1 MFEFC
6 QEIRGHFS
14 DYLDGACSRDT
25 LRSLRYHLSYC
36 SACKEELQRWQAMQA
51 DLRALPRRRA
61 PQKYALKLRVALSQ
75 ELHRNLLGRLRV
87 HLENALRPV
96 LLPASAGVV
105 LTAIICF
112 GLIMEW
118 RVTPAAN
125 IPDVPIQLV
134 TPPRVQTLAPL
145 DFNTGDQGVV
155 LVTHIDAEGRVM
167 DSVRAAFSRADLSP
181 GSVDVF
187 QPVSSRY
194 HVWQA
199 DGRPSSPVA
208 EANHGPGVSLA
219 TLKLETRSCRP
230 ACPSESG
237 CRSSPSVVR
246 DTRPA
251 PHPYWLP

>member
-36 SACKEELQRWQAMQA
+36 SACKEELQRWQARQA
-51 DLRALPRRRA
+51 ELRALPRRRA
-61 PQKYALKLRVALSQ
+61 PQKYALKLRVSLSQ

-87 HLENALRPV
+87 HLDNALRPV
-96 LLPASAGVV
+96 LLSASAGVV

-125 IPDVPIQLV
+125 IPDIPIQLV

-167 DSVRAAFSRADLSP
+167 DYKILSGQHSPERSEERRVGKACRARWAQLHENRADGLCSA
-181 GSVDVF
+181 G
-187 QPVSSRY
+187 
-194 HVWQA
+194 QA
-199 DGRPSSPVA
+199 
-208 EANHGPGVSLA
+208 
-219 TLKLETRSCRP
+219 C
-230 ACPSESG
+230 
-237 CRSSPSVVR
+237 
-246 DTRPA
+246 
-251 PHPYWLP
+251 

>member
-14 DYLDGACSRDT
+14 DYLDGVCSRDT

-61 PQKYALKLRVALSQ
+61 PQKYALKLRVSLSQ

-167 DSVRAAFSRADLSP
+167 DYKILSGQHSPELTYRLDRLMYFSQFHPATM
-181 GSVDVF
+181 F
-187 QPVSSRY
+187 
-194 HVWQA
+194 
-199 DGRPSSPVA
+199 GRPTGGQV
-208 EANHGPGVSLA
+208 VLSLRRI
-219 TLKLETRSCRP
+219 T
-230 ACPSESG
+230 
-237 CRSSPSVVR
+237 VR
-246 DTRPA
+246 G
-251 PHPYWLP
+251 